1 MAFNVNAFKGELS
14 GGGAR
19 PSLFEVTITGQ
30 GVPDTRFHARATSI
44 PQSTLGTIVVP
55 YFGRQIKLAGNRTFE
70 DWTVT
75 ILNDE
80 DFEIRNAMEAW
91 SHSINQHSG
100 NIQTAG
106 PAKNAYEGTA
116 EVIQYGKDGSQ
127 LQTDKFVGI
136 YPIAVAPI
144 DLTWEAEAIE
154 EYTVTFAYDWWEH
167 SGAGVQ

>member
-19 PSLFEVTITGQ
+19 PSLFEVNITGQ

-44 PQSTLGTIVVP
+44 PQSTLGTIIVP
-55 YFGRQIKLAGNRTFE
+55 YFGRQIKLAGNRTFD

-80 DFEIRNAMEAW
+80 DFEIRKAMEAW
-91 SHSINQHSG
+91 SNSINSHID
-100 NIQTAG
+100 NTQTAG
-106 PAKNAYEGTA
+106 PDKAGYQGTA
-116 EVIQYGKDGSQ
+116 EVIQYGKDGNQ
-127 LQTDKFVGI
+127 LETYKFTGI
-136 YPIAVAPI
+136 YPVAVAPI

-167 SGAGVQ
+167 SPSTS